1 MSVFQSVE
9 QEAKHWRETQEV
21 KFNYTYAVSGIIDE
35 AATEPLYLTIEDDA
49 DFLIERI
56 TGSCYGPTDAD
67 GIPQVA
73 LTDFPMPGIAVGAGF
88 AGRGLT
94 MMITDVGAGRPL
106 TNGFVPVELLL
117 TPGYDISF
125 HLPYP
130 VKYYLKKRSS
140 IQFDVRNRDTQTN
153 ARHQIDIALNGT
165 KYMVNV

>member
-21 KFNYTYAVSGIIDE
+21 KYNYTYAVSEVIDE
-35 AATEPLYLTIEDDA
+35 ASTEPMYLTIEDDA
-49 DFLIERI
+49 DFLVERV

-67 GIPQVA
+67 GIPTVA

-88 AGRGLT
+88 AGRGLS
-94 MMITDVGAGRPL
+94 IRIEDVGAGRML

-130 VKYYLKKRSS
+130 IKYFLKKRSS
-140 IQFDVRNRDTQTN
+140 IQIDVRNRDTQVD
-153 ARHQIDIALNGT
+153 ARHQIDIAFNGF
-165 KYMVNV
+165 KYMV